1 MRVALRAKPPKVE
14 IGPGP
19 TLSGAS
25 LGQSWAKMLPHA
37 PFCTG
42 QHSAGRYSE
51 TGPFAA
57 EISSPNLCAFRSA

>member
-1 MRVALRAKPPKVE
+1 
-14 IGPGP
+14 
-19 TLSGAS
+19 
-25 LGQSWAKMLPHA
+25 MLPHA

-57 EISSPNLCAFRSA
+57 EISSPNRWAFRSA